1 MENKHKTRY
10 IYAFIIFSGVKVGKN
25 TKIVDSIIMADTE
38 IGDNVTIRKA
48 IIANNVKIAD
58 NINIGD
64 GEKITV
70 VGEKKII
77 DSQSLVK

>member
-1 MENKHKTRY
+1 
-10 IYAFIIFSGVKVGKN
+10 
-25 TKIVDSIIMADTE
+25 MADTE
-38 IGDNVTIRKA
+38 IGNNVTIRKA

-64 GEKITV
+64 GEKIAV

>member
-1 MENKHKTRY
+1 
-10 IYAFIIFSGVKVGKN
+10 
-25 TKIVDSIIMADTE
+25 MADTE
-38 IGDNVTIRKA
+38 IGDNVTIQKA
-48 IIANNVKIAD
+48 IIANNVKIAN

-64 GEKITV
+64 GEKIAV

>member
-1 MENKHKTRY
+1 
-10 IYAFIIFSGVKVGKN
+10 
-25 TKIVDSIIMADTE
+25 MADTE

-77 DSQSLVK
+77 DSQSLVFFPTFTPENITECFISPSTRQPLSIKVF